1 VAQEISYQADYGIPY
16 IESVCIILH
25 ISSSNALKESL
36 LASWLSAIDGNQF
49 VCEQN
54 YWEILEMK
62 KQFAN
67 GTQNVRA
74 RIMELIEGIGDFL

>member
-1 VAQEISYQADYGIPY
+1 MAQEISYQADYGIPY

-25 ISSSNALKESL
+25 ISSSNHSV
-36 LASWLSAIDGNQF
+36 IDGNQF

-67 GTQNVRA
+67 GTLNIRA
-74 RIMELIEGIGDFL
+74 RLMELIEGIGDFL